1 MLTVLFKGLIEVI
14 PLELTSILSIAL
26 FGVIAA
32 SGLKILVENKVNF
45 DIEELAKYELTGGQ
59 IELVI
64 KNTAYKIAVSDEPLF
79 KVEDFKEQITKEQK
93 GQFDSETKVGF
104 F

>member
-1 MLTVLFKGLIEVI
+1 IEFVKPNKNQRI
-14 PLELTSILSIAL
+14 ALWKKLLPSNLPLE
-26 FGVIAA
+26 
-32 SGLKILVENKVNF
+32 KDF

-64 KNTAYKIAVSDEPLF
+64 KNTAYKIAVNDNPIF
-79 KVEDFKEQITKEQK
+79 KLEDFKEQITKEQK